1 MSPSSSPVPSRLR
14 PPPPPPPP
22 GGVSGPPTASASRR
36 RMPALAVFVTVL
48 WSTSWVLIRTGLDEA
63 DLPPLTFAG
72 LRYGLAAVALY
83 VWVAVRRRGR
93 GRAAGPILASGHVRV
108 VVALGLVQF
117 AVTQG
122 AQFVAIDNQP
132 AATTSL
138 LLATTP
144 LVVALSSGFI
154 GERPTMRQVTA
165 GLVIGAGAAVY
176 FAGELGATPLGLT
189 AALVGLAGNAGAV
202 LLGRA
207 INRSGALDVTGL
219 TMASMTTGA
228 VAMLVVGVGLDGLP
242 RLSLL
247 AVAIVAW
254 LAVVNTAAAFTWW
267 NVCLR
272 HLPASQVAAIN
283 STMVVQIP
291 LLAWVFLDEPLGV
304 AEGLGLTIVAVG
316 VVVAAAAA
324 TTTTTTTSRR

>member
-1 MSPSSSPVPSRLR
+1 MSQPSSPVPSRSS
-14 PPPPPPPP
+14 PP
-22 GGVSGPPTASASRR
+22 GRVAPPAGVPARG
-36 RMPALAVFVTVL
+36 RMLALAVFVTVL
-48 WSTSWVLIRTGLDEA
+48 WSTSWVLIRAGLDDA
-63 DLPPLTFAG
+63 GLPPLTFAG
-72 LRYGLAAVALY
+72 LRYGLAAIALSS
-83 VWVAVRRRGR
+83 WLLVRRRGP
-93 GRAAGPILASGHVRV
+93 GRAAGPIVPPGRLPA

-122 AQFVAIDNQP
+122 AQFAAIDSQP

-144 LVVALSSGFI
+144 LVVALSSGLI
-154 GERPTMRQVTA
+154 GERPTTRQVAA

-176 FAGELGATPLGLT
+176 FAGELGATPLGLA

-202 LLGRA
+202 LLGRS
-207 INRSGALDVTGL
+207 INRSGAFDVTGL

-228 VAMLVVGVGLDGLP
+228 VAMLAVGIGLDGLP
-242 RLSLL
+242 RLSVL
-247 AVAIVAW
+247 AVVIVVW

-291 LLAWVFLDEPLGV
+291 LLAWVFLGEPLGI
-304 AEGLGLTIVAVG
+304 AEGLGLAIVATG
-316 VVVAAAAA
+316 VVVAATAA
-324 TTTTTTTSRR
+324 TRHRPPTTDPSVSS